1 MHHLLYTLYHMCEK
15 ISMKPVV
22 AACLPPVMPLSG
34 SGALWVRWKKNVWNK
49 KGDISDSAVLI
60 VLMNWSDF
68 LVQFSWTFQGISFEF
83 DHYDPRVNSLGGW
96 SQRSKSLTLTHL
108 FFFFFGH
115 TIITIKCTKMSR
127 WIKLNQ
133 YIISAV
139 ILININK
146 HWQGTFYLNRRL
158 LLSLT
163 SFCR

>member
-1 MHHLLYTLYHMCEK
+1 MCEK

-60 VLMNWSDF
+60 IDELIRFSRSVLVNVSRDF
-68 LVQFSWTFQGISFEF
+68 LRIRPLWPEGELIRRLEVKVTDTYTS
-83 DHYDPRVNSLGGW
+83 
-96 SQRSKSLTLTHL
+96 
-108 FFFFFGH
+108 FFFFGH

-163 SFCR
+163 SFCC